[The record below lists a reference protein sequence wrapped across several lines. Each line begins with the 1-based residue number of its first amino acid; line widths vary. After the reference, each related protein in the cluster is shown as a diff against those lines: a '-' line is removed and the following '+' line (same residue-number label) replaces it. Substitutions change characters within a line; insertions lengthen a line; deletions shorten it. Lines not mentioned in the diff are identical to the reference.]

1 MDTRI
6 PQQLDL
12 LDGPQRRG
20 RHRRAQTAF
29 LRRALLMIQCARE
42 LPGANIDPDT
52 GQINLDLST
61 RQFELELRR
70 RYGKSHPDL
79 VFRAD
84 STFERARLDR
94 HRYKDLPRVVLRQG
108 PPPQIRTAVTG
119 SCSRSIDDPLA
130 SRIKTSKLC
139 IERQGLTRALTHA
152 GRPL

>member
-1 MDTRI
+1 MDITT
-6 PQQLDL
+6 QEELDL
-12 LDGPQRRG
+12 PDAVRPPR
-20 RHRRAQTAF
+20 QTRF

-42 LPGANIDPDT
+42 LPGAKICPQT

-70 RYGKSHPDL
+70 RYGRSHPDL

-108 PPPQIRTAVTG
+108 PPPKSERP
-119 SCSRSIDDPLA
+119 SYESPPID
-130 SRIKTSKLC
+130 
-139 IERQGLTRALTHA
+139 
-152 GRPL
+152 